1 MTPASESRIPLRH
14 RLTVRL
20 TAAVILVLLLI
31 GVPFLLAFHTLRRA
45 QELEA
50 LTEATDGLGQIVI
63 DGLRSAMLVGQP
75 HLLDEAVRRL
85 ADREQIEQVL
95 LLDHTGELRVSSNEE
110 LEGQKLDREQG
121 RTCAVCHRHG
131 SSSPPSRTVVTGE
144 GEGRVLRSMTI
155 IPNEP
160 ECHVC
165 HDPAIPV
172 NGVLL
177 MDLALGKT
185 ERRFLAGIGG
195 TVILGT
201 VMVLLTILVLVLLLR
216 RMVHRPLNAVVET
229 SQRIVAG
236 DLDAR
241 VSIPGSGEFARVAS
255 RVNRMTTHLSRSIR
269 TVETQHRELQSILDA
284 VDDEIV
290 VLDRDRRVV
299 AANAA
304 FQRESER
311 TNTGLAGQQ
320 STEGNP
326 VQRVFD
332 TGRLQK
338 SIVSS
343 TLPDGRERVIEI
355 HASPVRGPEND
366 VTRAVEVRRDISE
379 RRQMEAAVAQSERL
393 ASLGLLASGL
403 SHEINNPLGAIAT
416 SVEGLRRRLPAEP
429 GISTEAA
436 RGLDEVLARIGKE
449 VDRGRII
456 THRLLKIA
464 RPPSS
469 TRSLADV
476 NHVVEDIV
484 AVLSHDIKRSRITPR
499 LELEPGLPPLRA
511 DGARLGQVVMNLT
524 LNAIQAMADHGGELR
539 ISTTSVNGSIQM
551 EFEDS
556 GYGIR
561 AELFRRIFEPFF
573 TTKPVGKGTGL
584 GLFITHQIVSDMG
597 GTVRVTSE
605 PDEGTCFTVRIPY
618 GEGTSET

>member
-1 MTPASESRIPLRH
+1 MTTARESRIPLRH

-45 QELEA
+45 QQLDA
-50 LTEATDGLGQIVI
+50 LTEVTDGLGQIVV
-63 DGLRSAMLVGQP
+63 DGLRSAMLAGEP
-75 HLLDEAVRRL
+75 HLLDGAVRRL

-95 LLDHTGELRVSSNEE
+95 LLDHTGRLHVSSTDT
-110 LEGQKLDREQG
+110 LEGQPLDRERDG
-121 RTCAVCHRHG
+121 TCKVCHRQK
-131 SSSPPSRTVVTGE
+131 SSPPVSRTVVTGK

-160 ECHVC
+160 ECHGC
-165 HDPAIPV
+165 HDPATTV

-177 MDLALGKT
+177 MDLALGST
-185 ERRFLAGIGG
+185 DRRFFAGIGG

-201 VMVLLTILVLVLLLR
+201 VMVLLTVLVLVLLLR
-216 RMVHRPLNAVVET
+216 RMVHSPLQAVVET

-241 VSIPGSGEFARVAS
+241 VAVRGSGEFARVAS
-255 RVNRMTTHLSRSIR
+255 RVNRMTTHLSQSIR
-269 TVETQHRELQSILDA
+269 TVETQHRELQAILDA

-290 VLDRDRRVV
+290 VLDGDRRVV

-304 FQRESER
+304 FRRES
-311 TNTGLAGQQ
+311 GQSCRETP
-320 STEGNP
+320 STDPDCP

-338 SIVSS
+338 AIVSS

-355 HASPVRGPEND
+355 HASPVRGPEGD

-379 RRQMEAAVAQSERL
+379 RRQMEAMVAQSERL

-416 SVEGLRRRLPAEP
+416 SVEGLRRRLPGEP
-429 GISTEAA
+429 GISAEAA
-436 RGLDEVLARIGKE
+436 RALDEVLARIGKE
-449 VDRGRII
+449 VDRGRAI
-456 THRLLKIA
+456 THRLLKVA
-464 RPPSS
+464 RPPGS
-469 TRSLADV
+469 TRSLADA

-484 AVLSHDIKRSRITPR
+484 AVLSHHIKRSGITPR
-499 LELEPGLPPLRA
+499 LELDRSLPPLRA

-524 LNAIQAMADHGGELR
+524 LNAIQAMADDGGELR
-539 ISTTSVNGSIQM
+539 VSTSVVDDSIQM

-556 GYGIR
+556 GCGIR
-561 AELFRRIFEPFF
+561 TELFRRIFEPFF

-597 GTVRVTSE
+597 GSIRVRSE
-605 PDEGTCFTVRIPY
+605 PGEGTCFTVRIPQDA
-618 GEGTSET
+618 GANQT

>member
-1 MTPASESRIPLRH
+1 VSTARESPIPLQH

-45 QELEA
+45 QQLDA
-50 LTEATDGLGQIVI
+50 LTEATNGIGQVVV
-63 DGLRSAMLVGQP
+63 DGLRSAMLADEP
-75 HLLDEAVRRL
+75 HLLDGAVRRL
-85 ADREQIEQVL
+85 ADREQIEQVM
-95 LLDHTGELRVSSNEE
+95 LLDHTGELRVSSSEG
-110 LEGQKLDREQG
+110 LEGRPLDRELD
-121 RTCAVCHRHG
+121 RNCAVCHRQG
-131 SSSPPSRTVVTGE
+131 ASPPASRTIVTGE

-155 IPNEP
+155 IPNEA
-160 ECHVC
+160 ECHGC
-165 HDPAIPV
+165 HDPAIAV

-177 MDLALGKT
+177 MDLALGT
-185 ERRFLAGIGG
+185 TDRRFFAGIGG

-216 RMVHRPLNAVVET
+216 RMVHSPLQAVVET

-241 VSIPGSGEFARVAS
+241 VSVPGSGEFARVAS

-269 TVETQHRELQSILDA
+269 TVETQHRELQAILDA

-299 AANAA
+299 AANEA
-304 FQRESER
+304 FRRES
-311 TNTGLAGQQ
+311 GQSGRETP
-320 STEGNP
+320 STDPDSP
-326 VQRVFD
+326 VQRVFE

-338 SIVSS
+338 GIVSS

-355 HASPVRGPEND
+355 HASPVRGPEGE

-379 RRQMEAAVAQSERL
+379 RRQMEAVVAQSERL

-416 SVEGLRRRLPAEP
+416 SVEGLRRRLPGEP
-429 GISTEAA
+429 GISAEAA
-436 RGLDEVLARIGKE
+436 RALDEVLSRIGKE
-449 VDRGRII
+449 VDRGRTI

-464 RPPSS
+464 RPPG
-469 TRSLADV
+469 TARSLADT
-476 NHVVEDIV
+476 NHVVEEIV
-484 AVLSHDIKRSRITPR
+484 AVLSHDIKRSGIAPR
-499 LELEPGLPPLRA
+499 LELDRSLPPLRA

-524 LNAIQAMADHGGELR
+524 LNAIQAMADAGGELR
-539 ISTTSVNGSIQM
+539 ISTSVVDGSIQM

-556 GYGIR
+556 GCGIR

-597 GTVRVTSE
+597 GSIRVRSE
-605 PDEGTCFTVRIPY
+605 PGEGTCFTVRIPQDA
-618 GEGTSET
+618 GVNQT